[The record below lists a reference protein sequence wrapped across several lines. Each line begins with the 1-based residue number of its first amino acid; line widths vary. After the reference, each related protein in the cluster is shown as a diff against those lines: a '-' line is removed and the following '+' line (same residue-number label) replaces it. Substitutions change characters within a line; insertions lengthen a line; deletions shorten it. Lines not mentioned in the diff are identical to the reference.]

1 MMRQFLNDLLD
12 TVIEQGRRITG
23 QLTATPMQLNYV
35 PPMSELA
42 RDLISRKGDAS
53 GVAIATFLLEQ
64 YSVASL
70 PEQLQF
76 LRFIAEELGP
86 DPIAV
91 DKAVTDYLN
100 SKSAHTLEQ
109 LHAVSEPRRQELL
122 RRLNLAPGGTA
133 ALVKMREHL
142 LETLPVD
149 PSLQPLESDLLHL
162 LGSWFNRGFLVL
174 KRIDW
179 TTPANILEKIIRY
192 EAVHEIVD
200 WNELRRRLLPSDR
213 RCFAFFHPQLVD
225 EPLIFVEVALT
236 RQIPGAIGPL
246 LSERQ
251 DTLNAAEANTAV
263 FYSISNCQQGL
274 SHISFGNFLIKQVVE
289 ELKAEV
295 PSLTRF
301 VTLSPAPGFRKW
313 LDSSQQYEDLRK
325 TACAVL
331 EGAPIAGET
340 ATADIDQ
347 RLQLAATD
355 YFLHAKN
362 RSGKPLDPVAR
373 FHLGN
378 GARLEAIHAAADLS
392 TKGLQQSYG
401 IMVNYLYDLA
411 AITERHEAYAQDGKV
426 AISDNVETLKTDL
439 MDSRATAFEAG

>member
-12 TVIEQGRRITG
+12 TVIEQGRRLTG
-23 QLTATPMQLNYV
+23 QLTAPRMQLNYV

-53 GVAIATFLLEQ
+53 GVAIATLLLEQ
-64 YSVASL
+64 YSAASL
-70 PEQLQF
+70 PEQINF

-86 DPIAV
+86 DPIVV
-91 DKAVTDYLN
+91 DKAVTDYLD
-100 SKSAHTLEQ
+100 SKSARNLEQ

-142 LETLPVD
+142 LEALSVD

-236 RQIPGAIGPL
+236 RQIPEAIGPL

-251 DTLNAAEANTAV
+251 NTLNAAEANTAV

-274 SHISFGNFLIKQVVE
+274 SQISFGNFLIKQVVE
-289 ELKAEV
+289 ELKAEI

-313 LDSSQQYEDLRK
+313 LDSSPEYDDLS
-325 TACAVL
+325 TAASATL
-331 EGAPIAGET
+331 EGGDSVDKLAMA
-340 ATADIDQ
+340 ATDQ

-355 YFLHAKN
+355 YFLYAKN
-362 RSGKPLDPVAR
+362 RGGKPLDPVAR

-378 GARLEAIHAAADLS
+378 GARLEAIHALADLS

-401 IMVNYLYDLA
+401 IMVNYLYDLT

-426 AISDNVETLKTDL
+426 TVSDSVETLKTAL
-439 MDSRATAFEAG
+439 LDSRALALDAG